1 MIASTCLLLA
11 AKFDD
16 ELKRLLDELRR
27 QAHREWNLSHLCAR
41 LDFNG
46 YYSSYCAHR
55 HSPLVAI
62 HETHLVATVA
72 DSRAAAASAGGA
84 EGGGTQRD
92 LVSAVY

>member
-1 MIASTCLLLA
+1 MRTFQEN
-11 AKFDD
+11 FD
-16 ELKRLLDELRR
+16 
-27 QAHREWNLSHLCAR
+27 LSHRQLLETLTAYATVEAEPHLSNLCAR

-46 YYSSYCAHR
+46 YYSSYCAHV
-55 HSPLVAI
+55 HSPLAI
-62 HETHLVATVA
+62 HGTHLVATVA